1 MSAIYCNDDDDFFSK
16 LLALI
21 TLGFFCILASYAY
34 GITAPRTHTVRQAVT
49 AEADME
55 PLAVTVRVA
64 SVKLWKRSAAGKD
77 SALARK
83 QAEAYAAVYGITA
96 ENVNSY
102 KEWW

>member
-1 MSAIYCNDDDDFFSK
+1 MYCNDDDDNFLGK

-21 TLGFFCILASYAY
+21 TLGLFCVLASYSY
-34 GITAPRTHTVRQAVT
+34 GITVPRTHTVRQAVP
-49 AEADME
+49 AEVDME
-55 PLAVTVRVA
+55 PHAASARVA